1 MKVMSTS
8 YLDSGR
14 AGQKRRTWQA
24 LVDGARQLVSD
35 GTPVT
40 VEAAA
45 RRARVSR
52 ATAYRYFPTKD
63 DLLVA
68 AHPELTISSLL
79 PDSPPRDGRTRLDL
93 VVTAFIELIVETEPQ
108 QRAMLRAS
116 LEQDRPW
123 LPLRRGRGI
132 GWIAEAL
139 EPLEPRLGTSGVQ
152 RLARAI
158 RSATGIEALVWLTD
172 IGGLTR
178 EEAAATMRWSAL
190 SMLES
195 ALRGKPSLPG
205 HGDRCTDES

>member
-1 MKVMSTS
+1 MSTT

-24 LVDGARQLVSD
+24 LVDAARALVAD

-40 VEAAA
+40 VDAAAA
-45 RRARVSR
+45 RARISR

-63 DLLVA
+63 HLLVA
-68 AHPELTISSLL
+68 AHPELTFTSLL

-93 VVTAFIELIVETEPQ
+93 VVTAFIALILETEPQ

-116 LEQDRPW
+116 LEQDRPR

-139 EPLEPRLGTSGVQ
+139 EPLEPRLGASGVQ
-152 RLARAI
+152 RLARAV
-158 RSATGIEALVWLTD
+158 RSAIGIEALVWLTD
-172 IGGLTR
+172 IGGLKR

-190 SMLES
+190 SMLEA
-195 ALRGKPSLPG
+195 ALREEPPLPSARSL
-205 HGDRCTDES
+205 HR

>member
-1 MKVMSTS
+1 MSTR

-24 LVDGARQLVSD
+24 LVDAARLLVAD

-45 RRARVSR
+45 ARSGISR

-68 AHPELTISSLL
+68 AHPELTFTSLL
-79 PDSPPRDGRTRLDL
+79 PDSPPRDVRTRLDL
-93 VVTAFIELIVETEPQ
+93 VVTAFIKLILDTEPQ

-116 LEQDRPW
+116 LEQLRPR

-139 EPLEPRLGTSGVQ
+139 EPLEPRLGASGVQ
-152 RLARAI
+152 RLARAV
-158 RSATGIEALVWLTD
+158 RSAIGIEALVWLAD

-195 ALRGKPSLPG
+195 ALREEPPLPG
-205 HGDRCTDES
+205 HGNHATDES